1 MATTGT
7 ASIDFGAFPGASDAS
22 VVITGQAGILSSSL
36 VEAWIFPADTADHS
50 ADEHIIDTIKV
61 VAHTIVPGTGFT
73 ITGVNTNQINEPL
86 EYVQPVRFS
95 AASIA
100 PRAGGIFP
108 SEGGLGTRLYGV
120 FNVAWVWN

>member
-7 ASIDFGAFPGASDAS
+7 ASLDFGTFPGASDAS
-22 VVITGQAGILSSSL
+22 VVITGQTGILSSSL

-50 ADEHIIDTIKV
+50 ADEHIIETIKV

-73 ITGVNTNQINEPL
+73 ITGINTSEIYEAL

-108 SEGGLGTRLYGV
+108 SVGGIGTLIFGV